1 MFIVD
6 RLIWF
11 QNHEI
16 LYIDEDSFC
25 CGVLAIERCKQE
37 ISDNSIEYRHG
48 QSECSEQTSSE
59 GHVFEEFIPLKRSS
73 FSDSDNDEELEE
85 SDHHRNKTNDK
96 DKSNSGDKK
105 KSDWLRSVQL
115 WNTTPD
121 VPQKEVL
128 KIMQVLFEQN
138 CNWLISDLV

>member
-1 MFIVD
+1 M
-6 RLIWF
+6 
-11 QNHEI
+11 
-16 LYIDEDSFC
+16 
-25 CGVLAIERCKQE
+25 
-37 ISDNSIEYRHG
+37 
-48 QSECSEQTSSE
+48 
-59 GHVFEEFIPLKRSS
+59 FEEFIPLKRSS
-73 FSDSDNDEELEE
+73 FSYSDNDEELEE